1 MQGSHTSQSLPK
13 YLQDPG
19 PGAMSLP
26 EHVAHVS
33 GHVGPHGNFTTPR
46 RQMARRQ
53 ERSVEVDRRMMPFMS
68 PGAQT
73 LTRGM
78 TQVPAST
85 WATPRYSAY
94 TWPRHKQR

>member
-19 PGAMSLP
+19 HGAMSLP

-33 GHVGPHGNFTTPR
+33 GHVGPQGNFTTPR
-46 RQMARRQ
+46 RQMVRRQ

-68 PGAQT
+68 PG
-73 LTRGM
+73 
-78 TQVPAST
+78 
-85 WATPRYSAY
+85 PRV
-94 TWPRHKQR
+94 

>member
-46 RQMARRQ
+46 RQMVRRQ

-68 PGAQT
+68 PGAGS
-73 LTRGM
+73 LIRGM

-85 WATPRYSAY
+85 WATPRYHAS